1 VKTGSRAASMRRN
14 GREEGVWHGY
24 RAAHT
29 VGVTTPWLRQAAPGS
44 SCVVQASR
52 VEHLCE

>member
-1 VKTGSRAASMRRN
+1 MGSQAASTRRN

-29 VGVTTPWLRQAAPGS
+29 VGATTPWLRQAAPGS
-44 SCVVQASR
+44 SRAVQASR